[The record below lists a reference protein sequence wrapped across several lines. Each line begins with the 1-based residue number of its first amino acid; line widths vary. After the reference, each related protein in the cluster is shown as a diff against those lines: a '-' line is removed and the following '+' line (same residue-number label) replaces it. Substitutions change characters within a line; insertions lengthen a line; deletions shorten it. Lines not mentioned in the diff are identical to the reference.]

1 MLKKSKK
8 DRTKDAAQA
17 ARGEKSRLEKEKKEA
32 YKQSDHGKAHAW
44 VKGCTA
50 ETTDVATLVSQC
62 SDAPKVDR
70 ATSNLYPKQFDVH
83 RRQLKDL
90 RDHIEEALSGKDSL
104 SEAAAENVK
113 AVLANANK
121 TIESF
126 KEHRQA
132 WGVVYR
138 LASKKQR

>member
-1 MLKKSKK
+1 MKSCT
-8 DRTKDAAQA
+8 TKLT
-17 ARGEKSRLEKEKKEA
+17 GI
-32 YKQSDHGKAHAW
+32 
-44 VKGCTA
+44 
-50 ETTDVATLVSQC
+50 ATLVSQC

-70 ATSNLYPKQFDVH
+70 ATSELY
-83 RRQLKDL
+83 L
-90 RDHIEEALSGKDSL
+90 RDHIEEALSGNDSL

-126 KEHRQA
+126 KEDRQA

>member
-1 MLKKSKK
+1 MN
-8 DRTKDAAQA
+8 RCTTKI
-17 ARGEKSRLEKEKKEA
+17 
-32 YKQSDHGKAHAW
+32 
-44 VKGCTA
+44 
-50 ETTDVATLVSQC
+50 TDIATLVSQC

-70 ATSNLYPKQFDVH
+70 ATSELYQNNFDVH

-90 RDHIEEALSGKDSL
+90 RDHIEEALSGNDSL

-126 KEHRQA
+126 KEDRQA